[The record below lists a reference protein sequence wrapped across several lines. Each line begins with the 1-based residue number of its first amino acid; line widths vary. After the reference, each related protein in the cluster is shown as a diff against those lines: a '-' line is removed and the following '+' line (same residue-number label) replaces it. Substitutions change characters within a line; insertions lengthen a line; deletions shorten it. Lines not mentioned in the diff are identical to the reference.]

1 MEDTVA
7 ASFSYQ
13 LLLVVNNEEKLS
25 MNNKQSPLQIVKEK
39 FGSKE
44 KLIESLTGVL
54 QLDEGESKEE
64 LAKRLKYV
72 ANAKLL
78 HLSSMAEEVKALGG
92 RDALVTKISEL
103 KGQAKDSDFIAKLKT
118 YSNGR
123 LADLHKSL
131 SRKAKA

>member
-1 MEDTVA
+1 VDDTVA

-25 MNNKQSPLQIVKEK
+25 MNKKQSPLHIVKEK

-44 KLIESLTGVL
+44 KLIASLTSVL
-54 QLDEGESKEE
+54 RLDEGESKED
-64 LAKRLKYV
+64 LAKRLKHV
-72 ANAKLL
+72 ANGKLL
-78 HLSSMAEEVKALGG
+78 HLANMAEEVKALGG
-92 RDALVTKISEL
+92 RDAIVTKISEL
-103 KGQAKDSDFIAKLKT
+103 KGQAKDSDFVAKLNT

-123 LADLHKSL
+123 LSDLHKSL

>member
-13 LLLVVNNEEKLS
+13 LLFVVNNEEKLS